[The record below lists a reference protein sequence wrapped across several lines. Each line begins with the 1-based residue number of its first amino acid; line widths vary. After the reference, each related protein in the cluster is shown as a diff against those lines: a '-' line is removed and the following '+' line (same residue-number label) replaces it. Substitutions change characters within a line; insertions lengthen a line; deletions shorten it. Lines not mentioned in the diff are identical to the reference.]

1 MNTLNIRQRFAL
13 SGLISL
19 ALSHAAQAQ
28 TSWTSI
34 SDFKDAAGTI
44 VAIVVLIA
52 FVLALILWMAGAMQK
67 ENNPGAANACF
78 KTAWVVAIGLP
89 AISMLFYMFVG
100 RDGVVAPKF

>member
-1 MNTLNIRQRFAL
+1 MNKSNNRQRFAL
-13 SGLISL
+13 ASLISF
-19 ALSHAAQAQ
+19 AITHVAQAQ

-52 FVLALILWMAGAMQK
+52 FVLALILWVAGAMQK

-100 RDGVVAPKF
+100 RDAVVAPKF